1 MTCMDEATIWT
12 IGDDVFN
19 NGLLNTALY
28 TVIVLAVTKVLSTL
42 LKKALDR
49 HPRAQTMPMIYL
61 RRIITFILYAIA
73 VFSILSQVKFMAQL
87 GVSLLGATSVV
98 TVIVGL
104 AAQATFGN
112 FISGFI
118 ISIFQPFKVGDFVSL
133 SEKQIAGQ
141 VKEITFRHTVIRS
154 IENTEYV
161 IPNSVMDSA
170 VIENRAYGQ
179 EFYKRMINVSV
190 GYDSDTQLVRKLIT
204 DTVLSAPEFV
214 DVRTEEEKAAGVP
227 AVNIRL
233 ENFGASG
240 LEFIFFMVSSTLAD
254 SYNGASRI
262 RLRLLE
268 EFRKNG
274 ITIPYQTLDVH
285 VKQN

>member
-1 MTCMDEATIWT
+1 MEEQTIWD
-12 IGDDVFN
+12 IGTGYFN
-19 NGLLNTALY
+19 NGLLNTIIYA
-28 TVIVLAVTKVLSTL
+28 VIVLLITKTAAVL
-42 LKKALDR
+42 LKKVFQR
-49 HPRAQTMPMIYL
+49 HPGTRAMPFEYL
-61 RRIITFILYAIA
+61 RRIITFILYSIA
-73 VFSILSQVKFMAQL
+73 VFSILSQVKMLQNL

-118 ISIFQPFKVGDFVSL
+118 ISVYQPFKAGDTVSL
-133 SEKQIAGQ
+133 PEKGIAGQ
-141 VKEITFRHTVIRS
+141 VREITFRHTVIRS
-154 IENTEYV
+154 IENTEYI

-179 EFYKRMINVSV
+179 DYYKRRISITV
-190 GYDSDTQLVRKLIT
+190 GYDSDTELVRKLIT
-204 DTVLSAPEFV
+204 DTVLAAPEYA
-214 DVRTEEEKAAGVP
+214 DVRTQEEKDNGVP
-227 AVNIRL
+227 PVSIRL
-233 ENFGASG
+233 EEFGASG

-262 RLRLLE
+262 RLQLLE
-268 EFRKNG
+268 EFRAHG

-285 VKQN
+285 LQKD

>member
-1 MTCMDEATIWT
+1 MDEQTIWDLGSDIFT
-12 IGDDVFN
+12 
-19 NGLLNTALY
+19 NGLLNTAIY
-28 TVIVLAVTKVLSTL
+28 AAVVLLFTKIITSLV
-42 LKKALDR
+42 KKGFEK
-49 HPRAQTMPMIYL
+49 HPRGNAMPFVYL
-61 RRIITFILYAIA
+61 RRIITFLLYAVA
-73 VFSILSQVKFMAQL
+73 VFSILSQVKVLQKL

-118 ISIFQPFKVGDFVSL
+118 ISIYQPFKVGDMVSL
-133 SEKQIAGQ
+133 PEKGIAGT
-141 VKEITFRHTVIRS
+141 VRNITFRHTVICS

-170 VIENRAYGQ
+170 VIENRAFGQ
-179 EFYKRMINVSV
+179 EYYKRMIHVSV
-190 GYDSDTQLVRKLIT
+190 GYGSDTALVRKLIT
-204 DTVLSAPEFV
+204 DTVLAAPEYV
-214 DVRTEEEKAAGVP
+214 DVRTEEEKQKGVP

-233 ENFGASG
+233 EDFGASG
-240 LEFIFFMVSSTLAD
+240 LDFIFFMVSSSLAD

-262 RLRLLE
+262 RLQLLE
-268 EFRKNG
+268 EFRSHG

-285 VKQN
+285 LNRE